1 MACETEHICETN
13 KVVNENE
20 NNSKAEMEITR
31 RDEQFDINEGIQA
44 EDICINMDDANVT
57 QCQEDCQKTND
68 GMFSHPIDIRH
79 SETSKPIQCIQHK
92 GTVPLCDSFINY
104 PGQNDKTSNISTS
117 TMSAEETVCNIST
130 PKTERKS
137 IVDIPHKP
145 KTNKA
150 QGLTPMAPRDG
161 TNKEQCEINMEIVCE
176 KHHNAKP
183 EAEPMIPKQLK
194 AEKRSAVDKKKSTK
208 QSGQDKRQSTQNIDV
223 EGNHKETT
231 DDLNKHKPL
240 NILLCKGYGLCLL
253 LTVFILTSLI
263 SLTLS
268 IYVVIVYHVSTS
280 FIQPENITTNGN
292 MQIAT
297 IQSVSAH
304 IDWKAIE
311 HVNPN
316 NIVNISWIVNKP
328 NFIQLDNS
336 GQLINVTGNGT
347 YAIFATF
354 NLDIES
360 AKSHINSKNRT
371 ISTLICI
378 KNSRSKDE
386 NCQKQRLPPKTAV
399 TVPLFTVIPL
409 LKGDF
414 IWISMKGVDQIYKS
428 NAGNY
433 LTIIRHPT

>member
-1 MACETEHICETN
+1 MECETEHICETN

-20 NNSKAEMEITR
+20 NNSNAEMEITR
-31 RDEQFDINEGIQA
+31 RDEQFDINEDIQA
-44 EDICINMDDANVT
+44 EEISIHMDDANVT
-57 QCQEDCQKTND
+57 QCQDDCQKRND

-79 SETSKPIQCIQHK
+79 LETSKPIQCIQHK
-92 GTVPLCDSFINY
+92 GTLPLYDSFIHY
-104 PGQNDKTSNISTS
+104 PRQNDKTSNIANS

-137 IVDIPHKP
+137 VVDIPHKP
-145 KTNKA
+145 MTNKA

-161 TNKEQCEINMEIVCE
+161 TNKEQCEINREIVCE
-176 KHHNAKP
+176 KHHNGKP
-183 EAEPMIPKQLK
+183 EAEPMIPKQLMD
-194 AEKRSAVDKKKSTK
+194 EKRSAVDKKKSTK

-223 EGNHKETT
+223 EGNHKETAN
-231 DDLNKHKPL
+231 DLHKRKPL
-240 NILLCKGYGLCLL
+240 NILLCKRYGLCLL

-311 HVNPN
+311 HANPN
-316 NIVNISWIVNKP
+316 NIINISWIVDKP

-336 GQLINVTGNGT
+336 GQLIHVTGNGT
-347 YAIFATF
+347 YAILATF

-378 KNSRSKDE
+378 TNSRFKDE

>member
-1 MACETEHICETN
+1 
-13 KVVNENE
+13 
-20 NNSKAEMEITR
+20 
-31 RDEQFDINEGIQA
+31 
-44 EDICINMDDANVT
+44 
-57 QCQEDCQKTND
+57 
-68 GMFSHPIDIRH
+68 
-79 SETSKPIQCIQHK
+79 
-92 GTVPLCDSFINY
+92 
-104 PGQNDKTSNISTS
+104 
-117 TMSAEETVCNIST
+117 
-130 PKTERKS
+130 
-137 IVDIPHKP
+137 
-145 KTNKA
+145 
-150 QGLTPMAPRDG
+150 
-161 TNKEQCEINMEIVCE
+161 
-176 KHHNAKP
+176 
-183 EAEPMIPKQLK
+183 
-194 AEKRSAVDKKKSTK
+194 
-208 QSGQDKRQSTQNIDV
+208 
-223 EGNHKETT
+223 
-231 DDLNKHKPL
+231 
-240 NILLCKGYGLCLL
+240 
-253 LTVFILTSLI
+253 
-263 SLTLS
+263 
-268 IYVVIVYHVSTS
+268 
-280 FIQPENITTNGN
+280 